1 MNLYGNVKNNSV
13 KTLQYLYSVF
23 SELTGDDIDI
33 IKYRSSVIDT

>member
-23 SELTGDDIDI
+23 SELNEEDMPLV
-33 IKYRSSVIDT
+33 S